1 MPDLI
6 ITGVPRS
13 GTTLAAAIVD
23 RSCDAFCLFEPDSHV
38 KLMQTA
44 KDVDDFVARLRREFD
59 ATRQALLAGKG
70 VPDRR
75 AGDGAPVTDY
85 FADAMPGRRR
95 EPAFTIR
102 DVSRPGLSPDFVL
115 GAKHNALYAAVLPQI
130 ALTGRFRVVGLVRDP
145 VAVLRSWQSL
155 DLPIS
160 QGRLPAAERFW
171 PEMAALT
178 HSNMEL
184 HEKQI
189 RIYDLLC
196 RRFADL
202 SRQIEVIHY
211 EALVANPAQ
220 LLAACGVRASASQS
234 TVAIR
239 PLTAVKDERK
249 AEDSACS
256 ARIRQLAEGG
266 SLPGLC
272 HFYSEYRQGLTS

>member
-23 RSCDAFCLFEPDSHV
+23 QSRDAFCLSEPDSHV
-38 KLMQTA
+38 EFMQTA
-44 KDVDDFVARLRREFD
+44 KDADDFVARLRRDFD
-59 ATRQALLAGKG
+59 ATRRALLAGKAVSDKRG
-70 VPDRR
+70 S
-75 AGDGAPVTDY
+75 DGAPVTDY
-85 FADAMPGRRR
+85 FPVTAPGRR
-95 EPAFTIR
+95 EAAFTVR
-102 DVSRPGLSPDFVL
+102 NVSRTGLSPDFVL
-115 GAKHNALYAAVLPQI
+115 GVKHNALYAAVLPQI
-130 ALTGRFRVVGLVRDP
+130 VATGRFRVVALVRDP

-178 HSNMEL
+178 HSNMAL
-184 HEKQI
+184 VEKQI

-202 SRQIEVIHY
+202 SHRIDVIHY

-220 LLAACGVRASASQS
+220 LLAASGLRASAVQS

-239 PLTAVKDERK
+239 PLTAVKYETK
-249 AEDSACS
+249 AEDAACS
-256 ARIRQLAEGG
+256 ARIRELAARDG
-266 SLPGLC
+266 LPGVC
-272 HFYSEYRQGLTS
+272 RFYSEYGQGSTS

>member
-6 ITGVPRS
+6 ITGIPRS

-23 RSCDAFCLFEPDSHV
+23 QASDAFCLSEPDSHV
-38 KLMQTA
+38 QLMQTA
-44 KDVDDFVARLRREFD
+44 QDVDDFIARLQWEFD

-75 AGDGAPVTDY
+75 ASDGAPLTNY
-85 FADAMPGRRR
+85 FADTAPGGRR
-95 EPAFTIR
+95 ETIFTIR
-102 DVSRPGLSPDFVL
+102 DVSRLGLSADFVL
-115 GAKHNALYAAVLPQI
+115 GAKHNALYAAVLPHI
-130 ALTGRFRVVGLVRDP
+130 VLTGRFRVVALVRDP

-171 PEMAALT
+171 PEMATLT

-202 SRQIEVIHY
+202 SHQIKIIHY
-211 EALVANPAQ
+211 EALVAHPAQ
-220 LLAACGVRASASQS
+220 LLTAAGVRASASQS
-234 TVAIR
+234 SVVVH
-239 PLTAVKDERK
+239 PLTAIKYARQ
-249 AEDSACS
+249 AEDTTCS
-256 ARIRQLAEGG
+256 AHIRQLAAGG
-266 SLPGLC
+266 SLPGVC
-272 HFYSEYRQGLTS
+272 HFYPEYNKD